1 MKRLL
6 SRHMVVALLVL
17 TTSVLGGLSVA
28 VVAFGQ
34 SSSTDPDATVPLG
47 DYTGTTPT
55 TSTAP
60 LSGYTTPT
68 TTPTTTVQTTATT
81 PTTPTT
87 PATQTTEATTT
98 TGGTKGATAHGR
110 NTVTMPS
117 GGGGTVPSK
126 ATGRAPTK
134 LAFTG
139 GEPILIGGFGAA
151 LMLTGV
157 ALHERRRRRAA
168 GEL

>member
-6 SRHMVVALLVL
+6 SRHAAVALLVL
-17 TTSVLGGLSVA
+17 LTSTLGGLSLA

-34 SSSTDPDATVPLG
+34 SGGDPDATVPAG
-47 DYTGTTPT
+47 DFTGTTPT
-55 TSTAP
+55 PPATAP
-60 LSGYTTPT
+60 LSGYTTT
-68 TTPTTTVQTTATT
+68 TTSTTPTVNTTATT
-81 PTTPTT
+81 PPGTTDTNE
-87 PATQTTEATTT
+87 TEATSTN
-98 TGGTKGATAHGR
+98 GAPSRSHGT
-110 NTVTMPS
+110 
-117 GGGGTVPSK
+117 TVPNGHGELPSR
-126 ATGRAPTK
+126 ATGSAPTK
-134 LAFTG
+134 MAFTG

>member
-17 TTSVLGGLSVA
+17 TTSVLGGLSLA

-34 SSSTDPDATVPLG
+34 ASSTDPDATVPTG
-47 DYTGTTPT
+47 DYTGTTPAA
-55 TSTAP
+55 STAP
-60 LSGYTTPT
+60 LSGYTTT
-68 TTPTTTVQTTATT
+68 TSTTPTTTVQTT
-81 PTTPTT
+81 PT
-87 PATQTTEATTT
+87 TQTTSTSTTRAGT
-98 TGGTKGATAHGR
+98 VGGSGSKPARAHGR
-110 NTVTMPS
+110 KDV
-117 GGGGTVPSK
+117 TVPNGSGNLPSR

-139 GEPILIGGFGAA
+139 GEPLLIGGFGAA